1 MSKANTRVVD
11 LPENNIPSGNELL
24 YLATETTDEKIS
36 LNGVQKFLERN
47 FPTKSQNLADINA
60 GEARKNLGVYSQD
73 EVDQKNAEK
82 ADKQHMHEVAEIT
95 DFDEKVTKKI
105 QTGIIAGENVFLEKI
120 GEKIQINAVGGGNGS
135 GGTGDMQRI
144 KNLSDLTDKS
154 IARTNLDVYAK
165 NEVDK
170 KLNAKLDA
178 SQKGK
183 ALGVPELD
191 ANGFIQGKNIPDWA
205 LNMLVFWSKDE
216 FPKEGKTG
224 KLYFEQSTRKIYVYN
239 GSA

>member
-82 ADKQHMHEVAEIT
+82 ADKQHMHEVAKIT

-105 QTGIIAGENVFLEKI
+105 QSGIIAGENISIEIENEKV
-120 GEKIQINAVGGGNGS
+120 KITSS
-135 GGTGDMQRI
+135 G
-144 KNLSDLTDKS
+144 
-154 IARTNLDVYAK
+154 
-165 NEVDK
+165 
-170 KLNAKLDA
+170 
-178 SQKGK
+178 
-183 ALGVPELD
+183 
-191 ANGFIQGKNIPDWA
+191 
-205 LNMLVFWSKDE
+205 
-216 FPKEGKTG
+216 
-224 KLYFEQSTRKIYVYN
+224 
-239 GSA
+239 

>member
-1 MSKANTRVVD
+1 MSKANTRGVD

-82 ADKQHMHEVAEIT
+82 ADKQHMHEVAKIT

-105 QTGIIAGENVFLEKI
+105 QSGIIAGENISIEIENEKV
-120 GEKIQINAVGGGNGS
+120 KITSS
-135 GGTGDMQRI
+135 G
-144 KNLSDLTDKS
+144 
-154 IARTNLDVYAK
+154 
-165 NEVDK
+165 
-170 KLNAKLDA
+170 
-178 SQKGK
+178 
-183 ALGVPELD
+183 
-191 ANGFIQGKNIPDWA
+191 
-205 LNMLVFWSKDE
+205 
-216 FPKEGKTG
+216 
-224 KLYFEQSTRKIYVYN
+224 
-239 GSA
+239 

>member
-165 NEVDK
+165 NEVE
-170 KLNAKLDA
+170 A
-178 SQKGK
+178 
-183 ALGVPELD
+183 
-191 ANGFIQGKNIPDWA
+191 
-205 LNMLVFWSKDE
+205 
-216 FPKEGKTG
+216 
-224 KLYFEQSTRKIYVYN
+224 
-239 GSA
+239 